1 MTSAQPHKKKFS
13 FEFFPP
19 RSPAAEAKL
28 KVTQQELAKLKPDFF
43 SVTCGAGGSTRE
55 KTFETVC
62 TVRDGTG
69 IETASHMSCI
79 GLPIEEIKNVIN
91 TYRQN
96 EFSHLVVLR
105 GDNPSGLSANGPLK
119 YANELIELIRKE
131 QGDYFY
137 IDVACYPEFHPQS
150 KSAQQDLQNFKRKVQ
165 AGADSA
171 ITQYF
176 YNPYAYFRFL
186 ESCQKLNINI
196 PIVPGIMPITNR
208 DQLVRFSNVCGA
220 EIPIWILKRL
230 QDFDDDLDGI
240 RQFGIDVTT
249 ELCSVLLDG
258 GAPGLHI
265 YSINNYESA
274 MAIWRNLG
282 NKIS

>member
-1 MTSAQPHKKKFS
+1 MTSQQSHKKKFS

-19 RSPAAEAKL
+19 RSPEAEAKL

-43 SVTCGAGGSTRE
+43 SVTFGAGGSIRE

-62 TVRDGTG
+62 AVRDETG
-69 IETASHMSCI
+69 IEAAPHISCI
-79 GLPIEEIKNVIN
+79 GLALEEIKNVIN

-96 EFSHLVVLR
+96 EFSHIVALR
-105 GDNPSGLSANGPLK
+105 GDNPSSSTAKGALN

-131 QGDYFY
+131 QGEYFY

-150 KSAQQDLQNFKRKVQ
+150 NSAHKDLRNFKRKVE
-165 AGADSA
+165 AGANSA

-176 YNPYAYFRFL
+176 YNPYSYFRFL
-186 ESCQKLNINI
+186 ESCQKLNIDI
-196 PIVPGIMPITNR
+196 SIVPGIMPITNR
-208 DQLVRFSNVCGA
+208 DQLVRFSNMCGA
-220 EIPIWILKRL
+220 EIPLWILKRL
-230 QDFDDDLDGI
+230 QDFDDDLYGI

-249 ELCSVLLDG
+249 ELCSELLDG

-274 MAIWRNLG
+274 VAIWRNLG